1 VNDSVTYQQ
10 MDGMGV
16 SLTESS
22 AWLLFTKL
30 TAAQRQAAMQQLFDP
45 AAGIGISFL
54 RQPMGASDFV
64 LSRYTF
70 DDVPAGESDPDLT
83 NFSID
88 HDRTYIIPALQQ
100 ALTINPKIKIMASPW
115 SPPAWMKASDSLI
128 GGSLLPTSYTPLA
141 NYFVRFVQAYQA
153 EGIPIYAISIQN
165 EPASPINDYPAMPMQ
180 DSEQA
185 SFLGQNLGPALA
197 AAGISSK
204 VMVFDNSM
212 HSDFAITVLSD
223 PRAGPAAA
231 GTAMHCYAGDP
242 SAGTTVHDAF
252 PNKDVWLTECSRLT
266 DPGTPSGFVLGQ
278 PNADVI
284 VPMLRNYAK
293 SFVLWNAVLDQNSGP
308 HTGGCTT
315 CLGLLKIDDSVS
327 PATVSPV
334 ADYYLV
340 GQFSKY
346 TRPGAYQVRSDDGNT
361 GGVLPVAFRNPDG
374 SIVLVAYN
382 NTADNVSFDVPW
394 SGKSFNYTQ
403 PAGAVTTFVWSPAT
417 LPAVAISMA
426 PSGLLLSP
434 GATGNI
440 ALTFDP
446 VNGANTQVALACSG
460 APIGAACSFTP
471 SSLSISGSTQATA
484 SLKLT
489 TTAPANRIATHS
501 RSRGSVALL
510 AGMALFVVGIFVAGK
525 RMRSAALLMLVVM
538 LGCGGGTSAPPLKST
553 TPTPAGT
560 YTLTITA
567 TPSTG
572 AATILTIPL
581 KVE

>member
-1 VNDSVTYQQ
+1 
-10 MDGMGV
+10 
-16 SLTESS
+16 
-22 AWLLFTKL
+22 
-30 TAAQRQAAMQQLFDP
+30 
-45 AAGIGISFL
+45 
-54 RQPMGASDFV
+54 
-64 LSRYTF
+64 
-70 DDVPAGESDPDLT
+70 
-83 NFSID
+83 
-88 HDRTYIIPALQQ
+88 
-100 ALTINPKIKIMASPW
+100 
-115 SPPAWMKASDSLI
+115 
-128 GGSLLPTSYTPLA
+128 
-141 NYFVRFVQAYQA
+141 
-153 EGIPIYAISIQN
+153 
-165 EPASPINDYPAMPMQ
+165 
-180 DSEQA
+180 
-185 SFLGQNLGPALA
+185 
-197 AAGISSK
+197 
-204 VMVFDNSM
+204 
-212 HSDFAITVLSD
+212 
-223 PRAGPAAA
+223 
-231 GTAMHCYAGDP
+231 MHCYAGDP

-510 AGMALFVVGIFVAGK
+510 AGMALFVVGMQADAQRCFANACRNAGLRRRNK
-525 RMRSAALLMLVVM
+525 RPATQIHYSDPSRDLYANHHSYPVNWRRNDPDDSTQSGIVCSPLETPCRALKPVRGLLEQPLDHAGAAVTVGEVRSQGSRSSSAQTTFSALAVFTVETRLNNKEAAA
-538 LGCGGGTSAPPLKST
+538 GGRPENTQLHNHIILTLSTWIESPLT
-553 TPTPAGT
+553 WPV
-560 YTLTITA
+560 TA
-567 TPSTG
+567 TWCPSCPFRASGFSTVSTFLSSSVTTTSLAPFSKHFLVQ
-572 AATILTIPL
+572 AACSALAPFTPHPESET
-581 KVE
+581 